1 MSFYLDLGT
10 LQPELSTFNFQ
21 SFQKLSEGEET
32 IGTGEHKRWKRS
44 TLKLKS
50 VLISHRLCFSTQKYM
65 CALHIYTFILA
76 ASFSEGFLAQNKKNF
91 SNALQSNPAALAM
104 NVGQRWLCSQP
115 GVIFLHVSFVVL
127 LMTPTRQR
135 GSQLDQLTTV
145 FTGMGVQERSKHP
158 KNCLIIY
165 SGRHFSFDFSIA
177 SDTRNFHVFLLL
189 KLTVNFRFAFSTN
202 FSLPRVKKGVL
213 SVA

>member
-1 MSFYLDLGT
+1 MSFYFDLGT
-10 LQPELSTFNFQ
+10 LLPELNIFIFQ
-21 SFQKLSEGEET
+21 GFQKLSEGEAT
-32 IGTGEHKRWKRS
+32 ISAGEHKRWNRS
-44 TLKLKS
+44 RPKLKS
-50 VLISHRLCFSTQKYM
+50 VPISHGLCFFPQKYM
-65 CALHIYTFILA
+65 CALHIYTFIFA
-76 ASFSEGFLAQNKKNF
+76 ASFTEGFLAQNKKNF
-91 SNALQSNPAALAM
+91 SNALQSNPAALDM

-127 LMTPTRQR
+127 LMTPTWQR

-145 FTGMGVQERSKHP
+145 FTGMGVQVQSKYFQI
-158 KNCLIIY
+158 CSIIY

-177 SDTRNFHVFLLL
+177 SDTRTFYALSLL

-213 SVA
+213 NDA